1 MSTVAQH
8 LLLDDIYFAAA
19 CKVLIILSNM
29 FVGNLLIPQL
39 FRYSKNTRALHGCIH
54 AYTHTSMQ
62 KGINCHIPEMTM
74 KKRKINK
81 NYKLSCLQS
90 HSQKGN
96 AGRLGC

>member
-54 AYTHTSMQ
+54 AYTHVHAERHQ
-62 KGINCHIPEMTM
+62 LPYPRNDNE
-74 KKRKINK
+74 KKKNK
-81 NYKLSCLQS
+81 QEL
-90 HSQKGN
+90 
-96 AGRLGC
+96 